1 MKFTRS
7 KKLVFFNNK
16 GGVGKTTLA
25 FNTAVKFAKKGYK
38 TVLVD
43 LDPQCN
49 LSELV
54 LGNIFVDNLFS
65 DSQKTIYDV
74 VGSLVSATGDI
85 NQNIA
90 FTNTSY
96 KNLSILPG
104 SLKLSLFE
112 ELLVNNFNSAMSG
125 QEAGYTITSAI
136 SRFLSHKGLN
146 EEIDIFIIDT
156 SPSLSVLNKTI
167 LLDTDY
173 FITPMKPD
181 NFSLMGI
188 ENLGNILEKWKRQW
202 KVGAKALAVNTSIP
216 SQNLLSGEGLFIGYV
231 VNEYNQYNEKPINA
245 HEAWMDRLSI
255 PIKKYLSEK
264 HCKNGLVEQSWKK
277 ELAII
282 KDYGQLPAESQKYN
296 KAIFDFNS
304 GDFPVGTKENIQ
316 KSDEE
321 FEILVKNIINIL
333 EKY

>member
-1 MKFTRS
+1 MIFTRT

-25 FNTAVKFAKKGYK
+25 YNTAVKFAERGYK
-38 TVLVD
+38 TVLID
-43 LDPQCN
+43 LDPQSN
-49 LSELV
+49 LSELT
-54 LGNIFVDNLFS
+54 LGNIFIENLFS
-65 DSQKTIYDV
+65 QDQKTSFDV
-74 VGSLVSATGDI
+74 VSKLVSATGDVDH
-85 NQNIA
+85 NIS
-90 FTNTSY
+90 FLTTNY

-112 ELLVNNFNSAMSG
+112 ELLVNNFSSAMSG

-136 SRFLSHKGLN
+136 SRFLRKKGLE

-156 SPSLSVLNKTI
+156 SPSLGVLNKTI

-181 NFSLMGI
+181 NFSLMGV
-188 ENLGNILEKWKRQW
+188 ENLGSMLEKWKKQW
-202 KVGAKALAVNTSIP
+202 QVSAKALAGNIP
-216 SQNLLSGEGLFIGYV
+216 SQNVLSGEAIFIGYII
-231 VNEYNQYNEKPINA
+231 NDYNQYQKQPIKTNSEWIEKISN
-245 HEAWMDRLSI
+245 

-282 KDYGQLPAESQKYN
+282 KDYGQLPSESQKYN
-296 KAIFDFNS
+296 KAIFDF
-304 GDFPVGTKENIQ
+304 K
-316 KSDEE
+316 K
-321 FEILVKNIINIL
+321 
-333 EKY
+333 

>member
-25 FNTAVKFAKKGYK
+25 YNTAVKFAKNGYK
-38 TVLVD
+38 TALVD

-54 LGNIFVDNLFS
+54 LGNIFVENLFS
-65 DSQKTIYDV
+65 SSQKTIHDV
-74 VGSLVSATGDI
+74 IANLVSATGDI
-85 NQNIA
+85 NNDVP
-90 FTNTSY
+90 FLDTNY

-112 ELLVNNFNSAMSG
+112 ELLVGNFSSAMSG

-136 SRFLSHKGLN
+136 SRFLNKKGLD

-156 SPSLSVLNKTI
+156 SPSLGVLNKVI

-173 FITPMKPD
+173 FATPMKPD
-181 NFSLMGI
+181 NFSLMGV
-188 ENLGNILEKWKRQW
+188 ENLGNMLETWKRQW
-202 KVGAKALAVNTSIP
+202 KVGAKALASDVSAEK
-216 SQNLLSGEGLFIGYV
+216 LLSGEGLFIGYII
-231 VNEYNQYNEKPINA
+231 NDYNQYKDRPIQTHSEWIEEIHKPIK
-245 HEAWMDRLSI
+245 RF
-255 PIKKYLSEK
+255 LSEK
-264 HCKNGLVEQSWKK
+264 HCKNGLVEKSWKE

-282 KDYGQLPAESQKYN
+282 KDYGQLPSESQREN
-296 KAIFDFNS
+296 KAIFDFSAEN
-304 GDFPVGTKENIQ
+304 FPQGTQDNID
-316 KSDEE
+316 KSEKE
-321 FEILVKNIINIL
+321 FEHLYQNIERILH
-333 EKY
+333 EY

>member
-1 MKFTRS
+1 MKFTRT
-7 KKLVFFNNK
+7 KKIVFFNNK

-25 FNTAVKFAKKGYK
+25 YNTAVRFAKNGYK
-38 TVLVD
+38 TVLID

-49 LSELV
+49 LSELA
-54 LGNIFVDNLFS
+54 LGNLFVENLFS
-65 DSQKTIYDV
+65 SSQKTIHDV
-74 VGSLVSATGDI
+74 VSKLVSATGDI
-85 NQNIA
+85 DQDVR
-90 FTNTSY
+90 FTKTSY
-96 KNLSILPG
+96 DNLFILPG

-136 SRFLSHKGLN
+136 SRFLLEKGLD

-181 NFSLMGI
+181 NFSLMGV
-188 ENLGNILEKWKRQW
+188 ENLGIILEKWKKQW
-202 KVGAKALAVNTSIP
+202 KVGAKALAGSIP
-216 SQNLLSGEGLFIGYV
+216 SKNVLSGEGLFIGYV
-231 VNEYNQYNEKPINA
+231 VNEYNQYNEKPINV
-245 HEAWMDRLSI
+245 HEEWMKKLAN
-255 PIKKYLSEK
+255 PIRTYLSEK
-264 HCKNGLVEQSWKK
+264 HCKNGLVEKSWQK
-277 ELAII
+277 ELAVI

-296 KAIFDFNS
+296 KAIFDF
-304 GDFPVGTKENIQ
+304 DKDEFPTGTVENIQ

-321 FEILVKNIINIL
+321 FQQLFENIENIL
-333 EKY
+333 EEY